1 MKKHIPNAITT
12 LNLIC
17 GCLAI
22 TTAFDGELYVAA
34 YFLIFANFFDFAD
47 GFAARALNVSN
58 ALGEQLDSLSDMISF
73 GVAPGVLLYQ
83 FTKHLNTVNE
93 VQILTDNPWLFY
105 LAFIIPVFSSFRL
118 AKFNIDTRQ
127 TSSFIGL
134 PTPANASFFL
144 FVVILYFYPDLPKII
159 DLNSIIYPVIGNPL
173 IMLGFGVVFSILLIA
188 EIPMFS
194 LKFKT
199 MKWKDNKL
207 PFTFILLW
215 FILLLTTNIFAM
227 PAIVIIYIL
236 FSVFTHY
243 TSKTIA

>member
-22 TTAFDGELYVAA
+22 TTAFEGELYIAA

-47 GFAARALNVSN
+47 GFAARALKVSN

-83 FTKHLNTVNE
+83 FAKHLNTINE

-105 LAFIIPVFSSFRL
+105 IAFIIPVFSSFRL

-144 FVVILYFYPDLPKII
+144 FVVILYFHPDLPKII

-173 IMLGFGVVFSILLIA
+173 IMLGFGVVFSFLLVS

-194 LKFKT
+194 LKFKN

-207 PFTFILLW
+207 PFSFILLW
-215 FILLLTTNIFAM
+215 FFLLLTTNIFAM
-227 PAIVIIYIL
+227 PAIVIIYVL
-236 FSVFTHY
+236 FSTFKHF
-243 TSKTIA
+243 TSKTVS

>member
-12 LNLIC
+12 LNLLC

-22 TTAFDGELYVAA
+22 TSAFEGELYIAA

-47 GFAARALNVSN
+47 GFAARALKVSN

-83 FTKHLNTVNE
+83 FAKHLNTINE

-105 LAFIIPVFSSFRL
+105 IAFIIPIFSSFRL

-144 FVVILYFYPDLPKII
+144 FVVILYFYPDLPKVI
-159 DLNSIIYPVIGNPL
+159 DVNSFLIPIIGNPI
-173 IMLGFGVVFSILLIA
+173 IMLCFGVVFSFLLVA

-194 LKFKT
+194 LKFKN

-207 PFTFILLW
+207 PFSFILIW
-215 FILLLTTNIFAM
+215 FLLLITTNIFAM

-236 FSVFTHY
+236 FSVFKHL
-243 TSKTIA
+243 TSKATA